1 MPNSTKQKI
10 LEVAGKLFY
19 EQGYNQTGINQIIAQ
34 SQVAKA
40 SFYYHFK
47 SKQLLA
53 LAYLEATNKEL
64 DSQMQAMN
72 ESPLAPRETLLDLF
86 AQLKSWLKSPDFRG
100 CAFLKLS
107 MDFPSGD
114 RQIQGLVIAQKN
126 NFRSFVK
133 GLLTQMTDLP
143 KKRLDTNHLADVLVI
158 LFDGAA
164 AESVALGLDWP
175 IDAAIETATFLL
187 HAGES
192 EGSHG

>member
-126 NFRSFVK
+126 NFRNFLK
-133 GLLTQMTDLP
+133 GLLTQITDLP

-187 HAGES
+187 QAGES